1 MSTDTTYDPN
11 AILMGGGK
19 SFSFAAIGDKIAG
32 TVTAIDAQPQ
42 TDIQTGEVKRWKDGN
57 PMMQVIVTLDTEIA
71 EDAGD
76 DGARRVYLKGSRP
89 DTSLGAVR
97 TAVKA
102 AGASKIE
109 VGGTLAIAYT
119 GDGEPTQRGYN
130 PPKQYQAKYTP
141 PAPFSQAVVDD
152 IFADD

>member
-1 MSTDTTYDPN
+1 MSTTTYDAN

-19 SFSFAAIGDKIAG
+19 SFSFANIGDKISG
-32 TVTAIDAQPQ
+32 TITAYEAQPQ
-42 TDIQTGEVKRWKDGN
+42 TDIQTGEVKTWKDGN
-57 PMMQVIVTLDTEIA
+57 PMMQVVVTLATDLE

-89 DTSLGAVR
+89 TMSLGAVKA
-97 TAVKA
+97 AVKA
-102 AGASKIE
+102 AGASGLE
-109 VGGTLAIAYT
+109 VGATLAIAYT

-130 PPKQYQAKYTP
+130 PPKEYAAKYTP
-141 PAPFSQAVVDD
+141 PAPVDQKAVDD